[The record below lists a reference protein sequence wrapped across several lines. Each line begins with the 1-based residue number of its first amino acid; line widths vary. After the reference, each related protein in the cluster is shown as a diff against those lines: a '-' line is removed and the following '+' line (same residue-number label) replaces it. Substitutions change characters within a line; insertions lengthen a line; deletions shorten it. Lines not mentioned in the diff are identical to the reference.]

1 LFYNTVRHF
10 AVYCYSTKEA
20 FFVKHKIFITGD
32 NMKLLLTS
40 VVGPYAVDDEY
51 GEKENKM
58 ELFHNQVT
66 REQGIFSYRFNHGT
80 QGLSFLAENIDMPT
94 TVLDFP
100 NYKRFKKELRK
111 GYDYIGISF
120 IVPNFKKAQE
130 MARTIRELSPKAK
143 IILGGHG
150 VSIPNIASMIDHDF
164 ICKGEGVSFLRK
176 LFKENINK
184 PIKHPLEY
192 SSFNRQVMGVPWAPD
207 SGILVPGVGCANKC
221 RFCATSHFFGKYIS
235 YLKTG
240 QEIFDVCC
248 RYEDEKKITDFG
260 VLDENFLKMK
270 DRALELLE
278 LMEKNH
284 RNFSF
289 SIFSSAE
296 TLTAIGDLDILVRLG
311 VTFIWIGVES
321 KKETYIKNI
330 NINFHKLIVE
340 LRKRGISVL
349 ASSILFLEEHDKNTI
364 WEDVDFATSLNPD
377 YLQFMQLGPMPGTKL
392 YKDYE
397 QQGKLIK
404 DLPYESQHGQ
414 GKIWFKHDH
423 FTREESK
430 DFLRLAFEI
439 DYNRNGASMLRTI
452 KTAFQ
457 GYLYCRDHSNKL
469 INMRT
474 KTHKD
479 KLKMMRYFLSAST
492 IFVQNRQSEILLTEI
507 KKLFQLHFGRKNIL
521 TFVKSILVVFF
532 SIKEYL
538 RCRMIGDVRVPK
550 TSCRS
555 FNRVLKHEDQL
566 SKVLGAA
573 TDRPKIA
580 YSLPDRNAL

>member
-1 LFYNTVRHF
+1 
-10 AVYCYSTKEA
+10 
-20 FFVKHKIFITGD
+20 
-32 NMKLLLTS
+32 MKLLLTS

-100 NYKRFKKELRK
+100 NYKRFKKELKK

-130 MARTIRELSPKAK
+130 MARTVRESSPKAK

-150 VSIPNIASMIDHDF
+150 VSIPNIESMIDHDF

-176 LFKENINK
+176 LFKENTNK

-207 SGILVPGVGCANKC
+207 AGILVPGVGCANKC
-221 RFCATSHFFGKYIS
+221 RFCATSHFFGNYIS

-284 RNFSF
+284 RRFSF

-311 VTFIWIGVES
+311 VTFIWLGVES
-321 KKETYIKNI
+321 KKETYIKNK

-340 LRKRGISVL
+340 LRRRGISVL

-397 QQGKLIK
+397 KEGKLIK
-404 DLPYESQHGQ
+404 GLPYESQHGQ

-439 DYNRNGASMLRTI
+439 DYNRNGASMLRAI

-457 GYLYCRDHSNKL
+457 GYLYCRDHSSKF
-469 INMRT
+469 ISVRT
-474 KTHKD
+474 ETHKD
-479 KLKMMRYFLSAST
+479 KLKMMRYFLTAST
-492 IFVQNRQSEILLTEI
+492 IFVQNRQSEILLTDI
-507 KKLFQLHFGRKNIL
+507 KKLFQLHFGRKNVL
-521 TFVKSILVVFF
+521 AFVKSILVVFF

-538 RCRMIGDVRVPK
+538 KCRIIGDVRVPK

-566 SKVLGAA
+566 SKFLGAA
-573 TDRPKIA
+573 AAKSKIA
-580 YSLPDRNAL
+580 YSLPDRNTL

>member
-1 LFYNTVRHF
+1 
-10 AVYCYSTKEA
+10 
-20 FFVKHKIFITGD
+20 
-32 NMKLLLTS
+32 MKLLLTS

-130 MARTIRELSPKAK
+130 MARTIRESSPKAK

-207 SGILVPGVGCANKC
+207 AGILVPGVGCANKC

-235 YLKTG
+235 YLETG

-284 RNFSF
+284 RSFNF

-321 KKETYIKNI
+321 KKETYIKNK

-397 QQGKLIK
+397 QEGKLIK

-439 DYNRNGASMLRTI
+439 DYNRNGPSMLRAI

-469 INMRT
+469 INVRT

-573 TDRPKIA
+573 TARPKIA
-580 YSLPDRNAL
+580 YNLPDRNAL

>member
-1 LFYNTVRHF
+1 
-10 AVYCYSTKEA
+10 
-20 FFVKHKIFITGD
+20 
-32 NMKLLLTS
+32 MKLLLAS
-40 VVGPYAVDDEY
+40 VFGPYAVDDEY

-94 TVLDFP
+94 NVLDFP
-100 NYKRFKKELRK
+100 TFKRFKKELQK
-111 GYDYIGISF
+111 GYDFVGISF
-120 IVPNFKKAQE
+120 IVPNFKKAQK
-130 MARTIRELSPKAK
+130 MARTIRETSPKSK

-150 VSIPNIASMIDHDF
+150 VSIPNIESIIDHDF
-164 ICKGEGVSFLRK
+164 ICKGEGVHFLRK
-176 LFKENINK
+176 LFREPINK

-207 SGILVPGVGCANKC
+207 AGILVPGVGCANKC
-221 RFCATSHFFGKYIS
+221 RFCATSHFFGNYIP

-270 DRALELLE
+270 DRALELLA
-278 LMEKNH
+278 LMEKNQ
-284 RNFSF
+284 RRFNF

-311 VTFIWIGVES
+311 VTFIWLGVES
-321 KKETYIKNI
+321 KKEIYTKNKNI
-330 NINFHKLIVE
+330 DFHDLILE
-340 LRKRGISVL
+340 LRRRGISVL

-397 QQGKLIK
+397 DAGRLVK
-404 DLPYESQHGQ
+404 DLPYESKHGQ
-414 GKIWFKHDH
+414 GRIWFHHDH
-423 FTREESK
+423 FSRDESK

-439 DYNRNGASMLRTI
+439 DYNRNGASMLRAI
-452 KTAFQ
+452 KTAFK
-457 GYLYCRDHSNKL
+457 GYIYCKNHPSKL
-469 INMRT
+469 INMRSAT
-474 KTHKD
+474 FKD
-479 KLKMMRYFLSAST
+479 KLTMMRYFLTASRM
-492 IFVQNRQSEILLTEI
+492 FVQNRQSEILLAEI
-507 KKLFQLHFGRKNIL
+507 RKLFLVHFGKKNIL
-521 TFVKSILVVFF
+521 AFVKSVTVVCL

-538 RCRMIGDVRVPK
+538 RCRIFSDVRVPQ
-550 TSCRS
+550 TSYRL
-555 FNRVLKHEDQL
+555 FNRVPKLKGKPV
-566 SKVLGAA
+566 KVSDIAGVK
-573 TDRPKIA
+573 PKIA
-580 YSLPDRNAL
+580 YSLPDPS

>member
-1 LFYNTVRHF
+1 MIERD
-10 AVYCYSTKEA
+10 
-20 FFVKHKIFITGD
+20 G
-32 NMKLLLTS
+32 MKLLLTS
-40 VVGPYAVDDEY
+40 VVGPYAVDDDY

-100 NYKRFKKELRK
+100 SSQRFKKELKK

-120 IVPNFKKAQE
+120 IVPNFKKAQK
-130 MARTIRELSPKAK
+130 MARTIRESSPSAK

-150 VSIPNIASMIDHDF
+150 VSIPNIESMIDHDF
-164 ICKGEGVSFLRK
+164 ICRGEGVGFLRE
-176 LFKENINK
+176 LFKENTKK
-184 PIKHPLEY
+184 PIQHPLEY

-207 SGILVPGVGCANKC
+207 AGILVPGVGCANKC
-221 RFCATSHFFGKYIS
+221 RFCATSHFFGRYIP

-311 VTFIWIGVES
+311 VTFIWLGVES
-321 KKETYIKNI
+321 KKEIYAKNKNI
-330 NINFHKLIVE
+330 DFKNLIME
-340 LRKRGISVL
+340 LRRRGISVL
-349 ASSILFLEEHDKNTI
+349 ASSILFLEDHDKNTI
-364 WEDVDFATSLNPD
+364 WEDVDFTTSLNPD

-392 YKDYE
+392 YRDYE
-397 QQGKLIK
+397 QEGKLIK
-404 DLPYESQHGQ
+404 GLPYASQHGQ
-414 GKIWFKHDH
+414 GKIWFQHDH

-439 DYNRNGASMLRTI
+439 DYNRNGASMLRAI

-457 GYLYCRDHSNKL
+457 GYLYCRDHASAL
-469 INMRT
+469 VEVRT

-479 KLKMMRYFLSAST
+479 KLDMMRYFLVAST
-492 IFVQNRQSEILLTEI
+492 IFVQNRQSEILLAEI
-507 KKLFQLHFGRKNIL
+507 KKLFHLHFGRKSLLAFI
-521 TFVKSILVVFF
+521 KSILVVFF

-538 RCRMIGDVRVPK
+538 RCRIAGDVRVPK

-555 FNRVLKHEDQL
+555 FNRALNHADQL
-566 SKVLGAA
+566 PKLLAA
-573 TDRPKIA
+573 AAVPESKIA
-580 YSLPDRNAL
+580 YSLPVSNQP